1 MEEHIPFELFE
12 KSQLTA
18 IPEGNENVEGLTE
31 GKRIAAVVLPYQNKE
46 EVAQQLYKIFAACN
60 IHAAEIVVCNN
71 VNWSILQ
78 KVASLKEIFLFG
90 VNPKDLGIFYT
101 LFPYRFLDIN
111 RKKVLL
117 ADALD
122 VLLGQ
127 HQLKADFWHKC
138 LKPYYIGN

>member
-12 KSQLTA
+12 KNQILA
-18 IPEGNENVEGLTE
+18 IPEPKSSADYSLE
-31 GKRIAAVVLPYQNKE
+31 GKRIAAIILPYQNIE
-46 EVAQQLYKIFAACN
+46 EVSSQLHKIFAACK
-60 IHAAEIVVCNN
+60 IDPAAILICNAID
-71 VNWSILQ
+71 WSTLQ
-78 KVASLKEIFLFG
+78 AASSLKEIFLFG
-90 VNPKDLGIFYT
+90 VNPKDIGIFYN

-127 HQLKADFWHKC
+127 NQLKADFWHKC